1 MVKKL
6 PCYLK
11 FWALREMHSI
21 DAWNQLPVG
30 RRPFVFPG
38 ILASDRAPFRPLEGS
53 LMTSS
58 GGSTDVGARLWR
70 GKAAFVIAHPG
81 HELRLATWIA
91 RTGPLVFI
99 LAKGA
104 RSGRSE
110 ARMEA
115 SRQLA
120 AVLGATPSEQFGVAF
135 DSEIYSWIM
144 NQDVETFSCLAD
156 NLREAFTANRIEHV
170 VTDAWQNYNP
180 VHDLT
185 HALAR
190 VAAAEA
196 TADTGRR
203 IDVLDYPV
211 VMGPMAHAPL
221 GPQRGEVEQSASDLA
236 IKTALIDQYPDIAE
250 DVGLLDAAVGR
261 EAVERET
268 LHDLLDLGTLRGALE
283 EAPWYERYGEER
295 VQAGVYSQVLRWSHM
310 APIVAMLSDR
320 LAAAKRPPKVAATA
334 GARP

>member
-1 MVKKL
+1 ME
-6 PCYLK
+6 P
-11 FWALREMHSI
+11 S
-21 DAWNQLPVG
+21 DADAEAV
-30 RRPFVFPG
+30 
-38 ILASDRAPFRPLEGS
+38 LAGH
-53 LMTSS
+53 
-58 GGSTDVGARLWR
+58 GAIT
-70 GKAAFVIAHPG
+70 AFVAAHPG
-81 HELRLATWIA
+81 HELRLATWMA
-91 RTGPLVFI
+91 RSRPLMFV

-120 AVLGATPSEQFGVAF
+120 MVLGATPSKQFGVAF
-135 DSEIYSWIM
+135 DPEIYGWIM
-144 NQDVETFSCLAD
+144 NRDVEAFSCLAD
-156 NLREAFTANRIEHV
+156 DLREAFATNRIEHV

-180 VHDLT
+180 VHDLA

-196 TADTGRR
+196 AADTGRR

-211 VMGPMAHAPL
+211 VMGRMAHAPL

-236 IKTALIDQYPDIAE
+236 AKAALIAQYPDIAE
-250 DVGLLDAAVGR
+250 DVRLLEAAVGR

-268 LHDLLDLGTLRGALE
+268 LHDPLDLETLRGALD
-283 EAPWYERYGEER
+283 EAPWYERHGEER
-295 VQAGVYSQVLRWSHM
+295 VRAGVYSQVLRWSHM

-320 LAAAKRPPKVAATA
+320 LAQANRLPKIAAVAGTRA
-334 GARP
+334 